1 MLKRK
6 RARSAILTG
15 ISALLPV
22 LGRPTVEVRYFD
34 HFKMASKSPTVS
46 TNSRIKTPSA
56 TVSRPGSSTPI
67 VITSFAMKDCE
78 RQNEFNSIQ
87 MCTPM
92 DLDSI
97 MDKLKECDAIKYAA
111 YRTATK
117 LDILRSAL
125 RLDQVKLGAVTSAF
139 HQHGVKSAL
148 SDAKFSPSKAA
159 DVIADIFFS
168 AGKVSLFS
176 KNFLKTL
183 RDSLYFTDSALFLSY
198 Y

>member
-1 MLKRK
+1 
-6 RARSAILTG
+6 
-15 ISALLPV
+15 
-22 LGRPTVEVRYFD
+22 
-34 HFKMASKSPTVS
+34 MASKSPTVS

-78 RQNEFNSIQ
+78 RSGTEFNQNIQ

-168 AGKVSLFS
+168 ADSSDQREMTQLRRIGSAVSFIDGGT
-176 KNFLKTL
+176 NQAQTL
-183 RDSLYFTDSALFLSY
+183 LRP
-198 Y
+198 

>member
-1 MLKRK
+1 
-6 RARSAILTG
+6 
-15 ISALLPV
+15 
-22 LGRPTVEVRYFD
+22 
-34 HFKMASKSPTVS
+34 MASKSPTVS

-78 RQNEFNSIQ
+78 RSGTEFNQNIQ

-168 AGKVSLFS
+168 AGKVGFISDLKILVQNGFFNDVKILVKTQCFTLFEIFIVQ
-176 KNFLKTL
+176 KFNFDFPRKL
-183 RDSLYFTDSALFLSY
+183 SFLFFW
-198 Y
+198 

>member
-1 MLKRK
+1 
-6 RARSAILTG
+6 
-15 ISALLPV
+15 
-22 LGRPTVEVRYFD
+22 
-34 HFKMASKSPTVS
+34 MASKSPTVS

-78 RQNEFNSIQ
+78 RSGTEFNQNIQ

-168 AGKVSLFS
+168 AGKVGFISGGSKTQIHRLRRLHRLHRLRWKSTEWLTDYADWLIFRPFLEIPSLCFI
-176 KNFLKTL
+176 F
-183 RDSLYFTDSALFLSY
+183 
-198 Y
+198 

>member
-1 MLKRK
+1 
-6 RARSAILTG
+6 
-15 ISALLPV
+15 
-22 LGRPTVEVRYFD
+22 
-34 HFKMASKSPTVS
+34 MASKSPTVS

-78 RQNEFNSIQ
+78 RSTEFNQNIQ

-148 SDAKFSPSKAA
+148 SEAKFSPSKAA

-168 AGKVSLFS
+168 AGKVI
-176 KNFLKTL
+176 
-183 RDSLYFTDSALFLSY
+183 LFLFCLTKWLHDIEKYS
-198 Y
+198 

>member
-1 MLKRK
+1 
-6 RARSAILTG
+6 
-15 ISALLPV
+15 
-22 LGRPTVEVRYFD
+22 
-34 HFKMASKSPTVS
+34 MASKSPTVS

>member
-168 AGKVSLFS
+168 AGKVSLF
-176 KNFLKTL
+176 
-183 RDSLYFTDSALFLSY
+183 
-198 Y
+198 